1 MNFNSN
7 FFMPRRA
14 HAPTNTMAGQSGP
27 ALKLKESAKPGPELS
42 ESGGKATYRDG

>member
-14 HAPTNTMAGQSGP
+14 HAPINTMAGAKRSGTQ
-27 ALKLKESAKPGPELS
+27 AKESAKPGPELS